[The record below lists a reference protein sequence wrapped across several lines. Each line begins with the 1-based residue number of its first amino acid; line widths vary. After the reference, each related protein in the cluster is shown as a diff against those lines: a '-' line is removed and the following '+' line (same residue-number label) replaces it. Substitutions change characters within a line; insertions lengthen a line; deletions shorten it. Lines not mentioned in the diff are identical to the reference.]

1 MINYKKNLK
10 IGISGVRGI
19 VGESFSPT
27 LIAAFAASFGRY
39 IGAGRVIVGRDTR
52 SSGEM
57 IEHAVVAGLIAV
69 GCQPVLVGIMP
80 TPTIQIAVVE
90 HSACGGIAITA
101 SHNPEQWNA
110 LKFFTSSGF
119 FLNQAEAGELLD
131 IYNQAD
137 VDFVPEE
144 DYRGIRNLT
153 NAFEL
158 HKNKIFKQ
166 INVTAIRQCNF
177 RVGVDCCNGVGALFS
192 QDFLEELGC
201 EVFTVHDT
209 IGNGFERPPE
219 PLAENL
225 GKLAE
230 VVTNNQCALGF
241 AQDPDGD
248 RLALLDSC
256 GQALGEQYTLLL
268 ALDHV
273 LAENPGDIV
282 VNIQTTKAVEDIA
295 HSYGCEVHYARVGEI
310 NVTEKLVELG
320 AEIGGEGNC
329 GGVIWSRVHPCR
341 DSFVTMALMLEMMAE
356 SGQGFNEIVAS
367 MPRYVTRSL
376 KFSCNPVQAVK
387 IISFLSKKYSNAT
400 ISRLDGIR
408 IDFAEYWILVRQSNT
423 EPVMRLTIEATSV
436 SLVERLVDEYSGVI
450 MDLTKE

>member
-10 IGISGVRGI
+10 IGISGVRGV

-39 IGAGRVIVGRDTR
+39 VGRGRVIVGRDTR

-57 IEHAVVAGLIAV
+57 IEHAVVAGLISV

-90 HSACGGIAITA
+90 HNACGGIAITA

-110 LKFFTSSGF
+110 LKFFSGSGF
-119 FLNQAEAGELLD
+119 FLNRAEADELLD

-137 VDFVPEE
+137 VEFAPEE
-144 DYRGIRNLT
+144 DYRGIRHLA
-153 NAFEL
+153 NAFET
-158 HKNKIFKQ
+158 HKYKIFEQ
-166 INVTAIRQCNF
+166 VNVAAIRKCNF
-177 RVGVDCCNGVGALFS
+177 RVAVDCCNGVGALFS
-192 QDFLEELGC
+192 RSFLEELGC
-201 EVFTVHDT
+201 TVFAVHEA
-209 IGNGFERPPE
+209 IGGGFERPPE

-225 GKLAE
+225 TKLAE
-230 VVTNNQCALGF
+230 VVKNNQCALGF

-248 RLALLDSC
+248 RLAMLDSC
-256 GQALGEQYTLLL
+256 GHALGEQYTLLL
-268 ALDHV
+268 AVDHV

-295 HSYGCEVHYARVGEI
+295 HSYGCEVHYSRVGEI

-341 DSFVTMALMLEMMAE
+341 DSFVTMALMLEMLAE
-356 SGQGFNEIVAS
+356 SGQSFDEIVAS

-376 KFSCNPVQAVK
+376 KFPCNPVQAVK
-387 IISFLSKKYSNAT
+387 IISFLSEKYSNKS
-400 ISRLDGIR
+400 ICHLDGVR
-408 IDFAEYWILVRQSNT
+408 IDFPEHWILVRQSNT

-436 SLVERLVDEYSGVI
+436 SLVGRLVKEYSAMI
-450 MDLTKE
+450 KDLTKE

>member
-1 MINYKKNLK
+1 M
-10 IGISGVRGI
+10 V
-19 VGESFSPT
+19 
-27 LIAAFAASFGRY
+27 
-39 IGAGRVIVGRDTR
+39 
-52 SSGEM
+52 
-57 IEHAVVAGLIAV
+57 EHAVVAGLIAV

-80 TPTIQIAVVE
+80 TPTIQLAVVE
-90 HSACGGIAITA
+90 HNACGGIAITA

-110 LKFFTSSGF
+110 LKFFGGSGF
-119 FLNQAEAGELLD
+119 FLNRAEADELLD

-137 VDFVPEE
+137 VDFAPEE
-144 DYRGIRNLT
+144 DYRGMRYLA
-153 NAFEL
+153 NAFES
-158 HKNKIFKQ
+158 HKAKIFEQ
-166 INVTAIRQCNF
+166 INVAAIRQCNF
-177 RVGVDCCNGVGALFS
+177 SVAVDCCNGVGALFS
-192 QDFLEELGC
+192 QSFLEALGC
-201 EVFTVHDT
+201 RVFAVHDT
-209 IGNGFERPPE
+209 TGKGFERPPE

-230 VVTNNQCALGF
+230 VVKYNHCALGF

-248 RLALLDSC
+248 RLAMLDSR
-256 GQALGEQYTLLL
+256 GQAIGEQYTLLL
-268 ALDHV
+268 ALDHL
-273 LAENPGDIV
+273 LADNPGDIV

-295 HSYGCEVHYARVGEI
+295 HSYGCEVHYTRVGEI

-356 SGQGFNEIVAS
+356 SGQSFDEIVAS

-387 IISFLSKKYSNAT
+387 IISFLSEKYSNEA
-400 ISRLDGIR
+400 ISHLDGIR
-408 IDFAEYWILVRQSNT
+408 IDFSEYWILVRQSNT
-423 EPVMRLTIEATSV
+423 EPVMRLTIEGTSV
-436 SLVERLVDEYSGVI
+436 SLVERLVSKYSALI